1 MPSTV
6 STVAPMT
13 CAPGPGD
20 PQGVLMAQLVDT
32 LDLATPAASRVGL
45 LDSTKVAQ
53 SVSHLGAVDGQ
64 RASELSLP

>member
-1 MPSTV
+1 
-6 STVAPMT
+6 
-13 CAPGPGD
+13 
-20 PQGVLMAQLVDT
+20 MAQLVDT